1 MSRQTNKKFSNISA
15 FDSRSN
21 NSTRIKEQAIRNRC
35 VLRTV
40 EEVIQKMNKND
51 DKVLSKTFPTFPQ
64 KNQSGHPD
72 FKHPQ
77 LDKCKD
83 NDQKL
88 SVTNSKYQT
97 DEIQKP
103 IFQNPAVEK
112 YLNESM
118 KKTLKRYKN

>member
-51 DKVLSKTFPTFPQ
+51 DKVLSKTLPTFSS
-64 KNQSGHPD
+64 KNQSEHPD

-88 SVTNSKYQT
+88 SVTNSMYQT

-103 IFQNPAVEK
+103 ILQNPAVEK